1 MLRQPESRQRR
12 GATVVECA
20 LVYPVV
26 FVFILGLIVGGMG
39 VFRYQEVASLARD
52 ASRYASLHG
61 ASYAQATGKA
71 ATTSA
76 DVYTNAILPNVAALD
91 ISKLPQSNVT
101 VTWKTPNGTTTTDQ
115 SKGNTVTV
123 TVNYNWV
130 PELFLPSMTLSST
143 STETILY

>member
-1 MLRQPESRQRR
+1 MLRKPECRQRR

-26 FVFILGLIVGGMG
+26 FLFILGLVVSGMG

-71 ATTSA
+71 ATTA
-76 DVYTNAILPNVAALD
+76 TDVYNNAILPNVAALD
-91 ISKLPQSNVT
+91 VSKLPKPT
-101 VTWKTPNGTTTTDQ
+101 VTWSPDNN
-115 SKGNTVTV
+115 KGSTVTV
-123 TVNYNWV
+123 TVTYTWV

-143 STETILY
+143 SSAVILY